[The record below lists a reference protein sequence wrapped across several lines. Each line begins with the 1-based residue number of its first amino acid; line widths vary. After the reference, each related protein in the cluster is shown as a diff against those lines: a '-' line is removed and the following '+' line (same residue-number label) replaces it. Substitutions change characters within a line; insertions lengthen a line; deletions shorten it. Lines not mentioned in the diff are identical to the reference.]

1 MADATSTFTVRGRAD
16 VDDAVRGL
24 NKVDDAAKK
33 AAAGGESLG
42 SQFKTMAGSI
52 IGAEA
57 AMQLFSA
64 ATQFATESVAKAIE
78 ADERLA
84 ASAADVSSAFTELQ
98 VNLGNIII
106 GGENGAIA
114 MNALADILLDLS
126 DALAGSAEEGSVA
139 VMVVDALRE
148 GIIAITYVVDGA
160 VIAWEALKVGITAAT
175 AVVYAAGRGVVGLA
189 TALADMVQVGIGMAV
204 DGFATLLESSV
215 ELARA
220 VGAGGLLPASV
231 DESITSMRG
240 FADSM
245 REGMDPMARLRET
258 GNDIAGTFEVVT
270 DQVEESSRT
279 ILDQVDA
286 SETLRTSLRDTRAEL
301 DLTTTSTRSYARAAT
316 EAAQATWEFSDAEA
330 GLKLNADSGAGKQQ
344 AMLGLGVD
352 PKMEQAGA
360 DALAFAI
367 ETKGKIAAA
376 LTGGEGEGGGGFFD
390 VQKLEKDY
398 DAMAEATSAFEGTAS
413 GLGSSLSSSFGAAL
427 GSTENFGKAFKAAL
441 GQALVSQGITEILT
455 GISNMIPF
463 GPMFN
468 PVAGAAR
475 LAGGSTML
483 AIGKAMGGKGSAP
496 GGGGGGGGD
505 RSVGESSGM
514 TPMTQPQRQGPTNLI
529 DYTGVTIVTND
540 TDSMR
545 TLIDRQA
552 RTATAGA
559 GSRV

>member
-1 MADATSTFTVRGRAD
+1 MADATSTFTVKGKAD

-84 ASAADVSSAFTELQ
+84 TSAAGVSNAFTDLQ
-98 VNLGNIII
+98 ANLGDIVI
-106 GGENGAIA
+106 GGENGATA

-126 DALAGSAEEGSVA
+126 DALAGSSEEGAVA
-139 VMVVDALRE
+139 VMAVDALRE
-148 GIIAITYVVDGA
+148 GIVAMTYVADGA
-160 VIAWEALKVGITAAT
+160 VLTWEAFKLVITSTT
-175 AVVYAAGRGVVGLA
+175 AVVYAAGQGVIGLA
-189 TALADMVQVGIGMAV
+189 TALADLVQIGIGQAV

-220 VGAGGLLPASV
+220 VGAGGLLPEGV
-231 DESITSMRG
+231 DESIASMRG

-245 REGMDPMARLRET
+245 REGMDPIARLRET
-258 GNDIAGTFEVVT
+258 GDAMAGTMSVVSDEV
-270 DQVEESSRT
+270 ESARGR
-279 ILDQVDA
+279 VWEFMGG
-286 SETLRTSLRDTRAEL
+286 SEDLRTSLSTTRAEL
-301 DLTTTSTRSYARAAT
+301 DLTTESTRSYARAAT

-330 GLKLNADSGAGKQQ
+330 GLKLNAEAGAGKQQ

-376 LTGGEGEGGGGFFD
+376 LAPDEEGGGGFFD
-390 VQKLEKDY
+390 VQRLQKDY
-398 DAMAEATSAFEGTAS
+398 DAMAEATSAFEGTAA

-475 LAGGSTML
+475 LAAGGAML
-483 AIGKAMGGKGSAP
+483 AAGKAMGGKGSAP
-496 GGGGGGGGD
+496 GGGGGAG
-505 RSVGESSGM
+505 RSVGESSGIAPAM
-514 TPMTQPQRQGPTNLI
+514 QQQQSGPVNLV

-545 TLIDRQA
+545 TLMDRQA
-552 RTATAGA
+552 RTAQAGA

>member
-1 MADATSTFTVRGRAD
+1 MADATSTFTVRGQAD

-24 NKVDDAAKK
+24 NRLGDEAEKAGDKAKGMGDYFRATVAGILSAETAMKGLELVLGAAGAAFDFARDATLEYMQSTAEGRAQVSLFTTEIGKLKTAIGESVTNSEAFGDGFDAAIEVLRDLTEIMPGVIQTLDNYYLTAVKVEEATSGFASAMNTLGGALYNLTPF
-33 AAAGGESLG
+33 AAVENAFTLVGTAANNVTEVVGE
-42 SQFKTMAGSI
+42 AEREVRVI
-52 IGAEA
+52 AEA
-57 AMQLFSA
+57 AAA
-64 ATQFATESVAKAIE
+64 ATEPINGFGTAWLEATSSINTAN
-78 ADERLA
+78 A
-84 ASAADVSSAFTELQ
+84 ALQ
-98 VNLGNIII
+98 VMNLPEFFFG
-106 GGENGAIA
+106 IA
-114 MNALADILLDLS
+114 
-126 DALAGSAEEGSVA
+126 
-139 VMVVDALRE
+139 
-148 GIIAITYVVDGA
+148 
-160 VIAWEALKVGITAAT
+160 EAAPEATTA
-175 AVVYAAGRGVVGLA
+175 
-189 TALADMVQVGIGMAV
+189 
-204 DGFATLLESSV
+204 
-215 ELARA
+215 
-220 VGAGGLLPASV
+220 
-231 DESITSMRG
+231 
-240 FADSM
+240 
-245 REGMDPMARLRET
+245 
-258 GNDIAGTFEVVT
+258 
-270 DQVEESSRT
+270 
-279 ILDQVDA
+279 
-286 SETLRTSLRDTRAEL
+286 
-301 DLTTTSTRSYARAAT
+301 TRSYAAAIDMVAVANEKLKT
-316 EAAQATWEFSDAEA
+316 AQEAAAQAMRESIEAMNEQDAA
-330 GLKLNADSGAGKQQ
+330 TM
-344 AMLGLGVD
+344 AMLEGFNRVGQEELARVQ
-352 PKMEQAGA
+352 EQIAA
-360 DALAFAI
+360 AI
-367 ETKGKIAAA
+367 AMAVEAKGKIAAA
-376 LTGGEGEGGGGFFD
+376 LQPGEGEGGGFFD

-496 GGGGGGGGD
+496 GGAGGGGG

>member
-1 MADATSTFTVRGRAD
+1 MNLTDFFFGVAEEAPPATEAVRSYAAAIDMAVVASEKLKTAQEDAAQAMRELNEYMQRKAKEANE
-16 VDDAVRGL
+16 DAV
-24 NKVDDAAKK
+24 
-33 AAAGGESLG
+33 AAAEER
-42 SQFKTMAGSI
+42 A
-52 IGAEA
+52 AEEERIA
-57 AMQLFSA
+57 AERA
-64 ATQFATESVAKAIE
+64 VA
-78 ADERLA
+78 
-84 ASAADVSSAFTELQ
+84 
-98 VNLGNIII
+98 
-106 GGENGAIA
+106 AIA
-114 MNALADILLDLS
+114 M
-126 DALAGSAEEGSVA
+126 A
-139 VMVVDALRE
+139 V
-148 GIIAITYVVDGA
+148 
-160 VIAWEALKVGITAAT
+160 EA
-175 AVVYAAGRGVVGLA
+175 
-189 TALADMVQVGIGMAV
+189 
-204 DGFATLLESSV
+204 
-215 ELARA
+215 
-220 VGAGGLLPASV
+220 
-231 DESITSMRG
+231 
-240 FADSM
+240 
-245 REGMDPMARLRET
+245 
-258 GNDIAGTFEVVT
+258 
-270 DQVEESSRT
+270 
-279 ILDQVDA
+279 
-286 SETLRTSLRDTRAEL
+286 
-301 DLTTTSTRSYARAAT
+301 
-316 EAAQATWEFSDAEA
+316 
-330 GLKLNADSGAGKQQ
+330 
-344 AMLGLGVD
+344 
-352 PKMEQAGA
+352 
-360 DALAFAI
+360 
-367 ETKGKIAAA
+367 KGKIAAA
-376 LTGGEGEGGGGFFD
+376 LQPGEGEGGGGFFD

-496 GGGGGGGGD
+496 GGAGGGGG

>member
-64 ATQFATESVAKAIE
+64 ATQFATESVTKAIE

-175 AVVYAAGRGVVGLA
+175 AVVYAAGRGVVGLS

-204 DGFATLLESSV
+204 EGFATLLESSV

-231 DESITSMRG
+231 DESIASMRG

-258 GNDIAGTFEVVT
+258 GDDIAGAFDVVG
-270 DQVEESSRT
+270 DQFQEST
-279 ILDQVDA
+279 QTVLDQVDA

-352 PKMEQAGA
+352 PKIEQAGA

-376 LTGGEGEGGGGFFD
+376 LQPGEGEGGGFFD

-398 DAMAEATSAFEGTAS
+398 DAMEEATSAFEGTAS

-496 GGGGGGGGD
+496 GGAGGGG

-529 DYTGVTIVTND
+529 DYSGVTIVTND